1 MANAEK
7 TVVIDRSPEDV
18 FEFLANAENDP
29 QWRRGVL
36 DIQRVSGEG
45 AGARYRQGVKGPL
58 GRRIPADIEITEYR
72 PNELIAF
79 RATEGPVRPEGRYEL
94 TPADNG
100 TRVRFRLDADTPGAK
115 RLLAPVVQRQMASE
129 VGRLDELKRVLEAR
143 PA

>member
-1 MANAEK
+1 VANAEN
-7 TVVIDRSPEDV
+7 TVVVNRAPDDV

-29 QWRRGVL
+29 QWRKGVM

-45 AGARYRQGVKGPL
+45 VGARYRQGLKGPL
-58 GRRIPADIEITEYR
+58 GRRIATDIEITEYR
-72 PNELIAF
+72 PNELISF

-94 TPADNG
+94 TPVDNG

-115 RLLAPVVQRQMASE
+115 RFIAPMVQRQMANE